1 MYCGGLACVAAHS
14 FEEAVQQCQAED
26 ELQGDTTF
34 MEVQEVEGE
43 GNGAFVWV
51 LAQRIQ
57 ITEDTPV
64 GMVEFSWNYA

>member
-1 MYCGGLACVAAHS
+1 
-14 FEEAVQQCQAED
+14 VQQCQADD
-26 ELQGDTTF
+26 ERQGDTTF
-34 MEVQEVEGE
+34 KKVQEVEGE

-64 GMVEFSWNYA
+64 GMVECNWNYA